1 MSRVFAALV
10 CLLVSVPVFAQDVFP
25 PRHTTA
31 PNDARFEVLPSSN
44 SSYRTY
50 RVNRLTGQVDE
61 LDTQNATPI
70 WHQCEFRELT
80 PDTGTVPR
88 YQLLTT
94 GLFSNEVLLVDT
106 FSGRTWI
113 KAFGEVITPGR
124 NDHRTIWVPLK

>member
-10 CLLVSVPVFAQDVFP
+10 CLLVSVPAFAQDVFP

-61 LDTQNATPI
+61 LDTQDATPI
-70 WHQCEFRELT
+70 WHQCEFKDLT
-80 PDTGTVPR
+80 PDAGNYPR
-88 YQLLTT
+88 YQLITT
-94 GLFSNEVLLVDT
+94 GLFSSEVLLVDT
-106 FSGRTWI
+106 FTGRTWI
-113 KAFGEVITPGR
+113 KTLGEAITPGR